1 MEFEYFD
8 AEGEDAES
16 EVNND
21 FELEKQLAFFVVNFH
36 MTKHDFE
43 ELTEVEKNFIMKEW
57 ENKVIFESTMLRNAV
72 LNAEQNLNRKRNSRF
87 IDLHKKR
94 QKKADVN
101 YTVNALQT
109 ISENE
114 AQEGKGWIDRIYQ
127 ANGLSRPKNKEERGK
142 MNGRF

>member
-1 MEFEYFD
+1 MDNEMNHDFD
-8 AEGEDAES
+8 
-16 EVNND
+16 
-21 FELEKQLAFFVVNFH
+21 LEKQFAFFVVNFQ
-36 MTKHDFE
+36 MSKRDFE

-101 YTVNALQT
+101 YTVNALQA
-109 ISENE
+109 IFENE
-114 AQEGKGWIDRIYQ
+114 AKEGKAWIDRIYG
-127 ANGLSRPKNKEERGK
+127 ANGLRRPKNKEERGK
-142 MNGRF
+142 MNGGV

>member
-1 MEFEYFD
+1 MDSEMNHDFD
-8 AEGEDAES
+8 
-16 EVNND
+16 
-21 FELEKQLAFFVVNFH
+21 LEKQFAFFVVNFQ
-36 MTKHDFE
+36 MSKRDFE

-57 ENKVIFESTMLRNAV
+57 ENKVVFESTMLRNAV

-101 YTVNALQT
+101 YTVNALQA

-114 AQEGKGWIDRIYQ
+114 AKEGKAWIDRIYG
-127 ANGLSRPKNKEERGK
+127 ANGLRRPKNKEERRNV
-142 MNGRF
+142 NGGF

>member
-1 MEFEYFD
+1 MDSEMNHDFD
-8 AEGEDAES
+8 
-16 EVNND
+16 
-21 FELEKQLAFFVVNFH
+21 LEKQFAFFVVNFQ
-36 MTKHDFE
+36 MSKHDFE

-72 LNAEQNLNRKRNSRF
+72 LNAEQNLNQKRNSRF

-101 YTVNALQT
+101 YTVNALQA

-114 AQEGKGWIDRIYQ
+114 AKEGKAWIDRIYG
-127 ANGLSRPKNKEERGK
+127 ANGLRRPKNKEERRNV
-142 MNGRF
+142 NGGF

>member
-1 MEFEYFD
+1 
-8 AEGEDAES
+8 
-16 EVNND
+16 
-21 FELEKQLAFFVVNFH
+21 

-72 LNAEQNLNRKRNSRF
+72 LNAEQNLNRKRNTRF

-101 YTVNALQT
+101 YTVNALQA
-109 ISENE
+109 ILENE
-114 AQEGKGWIDRIYQ
+114 TQEGKAWIDRIYS
-127 ANGLSRPKNKEERGK
+127 ANGLRRPKNKEERRK
-142 MNGRF
+142 VNGGF

>member
-1 MEFEYFD
+1 MEFEYFG
-8 AEGEDAES
+8 AEDDEADSES
-16 EVNND
+16 DTN

-87 IDLHKKR
+87 IELHKKR

-101 YTVNALQT
+101 YTVNALQA

-114 AQEGKGWIDRIYQ
+114 AQEGKAWIDRVYG
-127 ANGLSRPKNKEERGK
+127 ANGLRRPKNKEERGK
-142 MNGRF
+142 MDGGF

>member
-1 MEFEYFD
+1 MEFEYFG
-8 AEGEDAES
+8 AEDGETANET
-16 EVNND
+16 NND

-43 ELTEVEKNFIMKEW
+43 ELTEIEKNFIMKEW
-57 ENKVIFESTMLRNAV
+57 ENKVIFESTMMRNAV

-101 YTVNALQT
+101 YTVNALQA

-114 AQEGKGWIDRIYQ
+114 EQEGKGWIDRIYQ
-127 ANGLSRPKNKEERGK
+127 ANGLQKPKNKKERGK
-142 MNGRF
+142 INGG